1 MFKKEAKA
9 YAERTKTKKELE
21 VLNKVRD
28 WGIESLDPDERRL
41 FAGIQDKEKARE
53 QGFRE
58 GAEFGYQKGLSAKIN
73 TTTISDC
80 PIKDG
85 WHQQIT
91 DNIYDLIAKD
101 WTISYFICIMK
112 DKSLVT
118 ATGSCDEAYNGEVSV
133 NLVFDY
139 DDEKYSL
146 DDIVWWKEL
155 QLPKE

>member
-1 MFKKEAKA
+1 MFEKEAK
-9 YAERTKTKKELE
+9 KHKEEFITIYISVGGGL
-21 VLNKVRD
+21 KAAD
-28 WGIESLDPDERRL
+28 MI
-41 FAGIQDKEKARE
+41 GIQKEQSYK
-53 QGFRE
+53 E
-58 GAEFGYQKGLSAKIN
+58 GAEFGYNKAN
-73 TTTISDC
+73 E
-80 PIKDG
+80 
-85 WHQQIT
+85 WHQQVT

-155 QLPKE
+155 RLPKE

>member
-1 MFKKEAKA
+1 MFEKEAK
-9 YAERTKTKKELE
+9 KHKEEFITIYISVGGGL
-21 VLNKVRD
+21 KAAD
-28 WGIESLDPDERRL
+28 MI
-41 FAGIQDKEKARE
+41 GIQKEQSYK
-53 QGFRE
+53 E
-58 GAEFGYQKGLSAKIN
+58 GAEFGYNKAN
-73 TTTISDC
+73 E
-80 PIKDG
+80 
-85 WHQQIT
+85 WHQQGT

-155 QLPKE
+155 RLPKE

>member
-1 MFKKEAKA
+1 MFEKEAK
-9 YAERTKTKKELE
+9 KHKEEFITIYISVGGGL
-21 VLNKVRD
+21 KAAD
-28 WGIESLDPDERRL
+28 MI
-41 FAGIQDKEKARE
+41 GIQKEQSYK
-53 QGFRE
+53 E
-58 GAEFGYQKGLSAKIN
+58 GAEFGYNKAN
-73 TTTISDC
+73 E
-80 PIKDG
+80 
-85 WHQQIT
+85 WHQQVT

-139 DDEKYSL
+139 DDEKYPL

-155 QLPKE
+155 RLPKE